1 MNRGLSRCLL
11 ALSISALSFQGIGE
25 AAAAGDDAAR
35 FSGAL
40 GAYAKYN
47 SNLDLSDEKATGI
60 ARQDAFI
67 GQPAL
72 DLELAKSWGPDWWLN
87 LEFSGQA
94 DLHAE
99 HAEENWFFNRSR
111 LSLGRALGENSL
123 NLSSEFRYFTMPDRN
138 RFDFFRHTG
147 LLSYKKVLSPLWQMR
162 IGFDSIV
169 TRYPQGGNFD
179 YAMNGFFAELRNTWN
194 PDFSTYYTYDFQA
207 YQGSFDPLENNPN
220 TSPDE
225 GSRHTGE
232 LGFDWLI
239 SSAQTL
245 SGAYLF
251 QSDVSEMGVQR
262 IGDFEGREESQDSE
276 AEFDLGK
283 HKATLL
289 YSLRL
294 SPRLTLSSYAEWLYK
309 DFDEEDDPPLAR
321 EGRTDALFLSS
332 THLRIRWSEDLVFKL
347 RYLFRADQSSLDS
360 QDYQNHIFFIGPEYR
375 F

>member
-1 MNRGLSRCLL
+1 MKRCMAIL
-11 ALSISALSFQGIGE
+11 AAVC
-25 AAAAGDDAAR
+25 AAAARLEAEEIAGMEDQHAAR
-35 FSGAL
+35 VEGTV
-40 GAYAKYN
+40 GVYAKYN
-47 SNLDLSDEKATGI
+47 SNLDLSSEKGTGRR
-60 ARQDAFI
+60 AALI
-67 GQPAL
+67 GEPAA
-72 DLELAKSWGPDWWLN
+72 DLRLAKTWGPDWWLD

-111 LSLGRALGENSL
+111 LSLGRALGEDAL
-123 NLSSEFRYFTMPDRN
+123 NLSSEFRYFTVPDRN

-147 LLSYKKVLSPLWQMR
+147 LLSYKKILSPLWQMR
-162 IGFDSIV
+162 IGYDNVV

-179 YAMNGFFAELRNTWN
+179 YAMNGFFAEVRNTWN
-194 PDFSTYYTYDFQA
+194 AAFSTYYAYDFQA

-225 GSRHTGE
+225 GARHTGE

-239 SSAQTL
+239 SPAQTL

-262 IGDFEGREESQDSE
+262 IGDFEGREESQESE
-276 AEFDLGK
+276 ADFDLSK

-289 YSLRL
+289 YSRHL
-294 SPRLTLSSYAEWLYK
+294 SPRLTLSSYAEWIYK
-309 DFDEEDDPPLAR
+309 NFDEEDELP
-321 EGRTDALFLSS
+321 GRTDALFLSS
-332 THLRIRWSEDLVFKL
+332 THLKIRWSGDLAFKL
-347 RYLFRADQSSLDS
+347 RYLFRSGQSSLDS
-360 QDYQNHIFFIGPEYR
+360 QDYRNHIVFLGPEYR